1 MISERNVTQ
10 ATRNSKSAGL
20 VLHAAVAYDLL
31 VWLKTLGRERVLR
44 EKILAVASLR
54 AGESVLD
61 VGCGTGTLAL
71 TAKRQVGQSGTV
83 CGVDAAPEMIAR
95 AARKARRARLD
106 ISFNVGV
113 AQALAFPDAQFDVV
127 TSTLMLHHLPRPVRQ
142 EFAREMR
149 RVLKPAG
156 RVLVV
161 DFGSGG
167 DGRRGLLAHFHRHG
181 HTNPREVIAL
191 LEGAAL
197 SPVESGALG
206 MNDLQFV
213 LAKPRPC

>member
-1 MISERNVTQ
+1 
-10 ATRNSKSAGL
+10 
-20 VLHAAVAYDLL
+20 
-31 VWLKTLGRERVLR
+31 
-44 EKILAVASLR
+44 
-54 AGESVLD
+54 
-61 VGCGTGTLAL
+61 
-71 TAKRQVGQSGTV
+71 
-83 CGVDAAPEMIAR
+83 
-95 AARKARRARLD
+95 
-106 ISFNVGV
+106 
-113 AQALAFPDAQFDVV
+113 
-127 TSTLMLHHLPRPVRQ
+127 MLHHLPRPVRQ

-167 DGRRGLLAHFHRHG
+167 DGRRGLLAHFHRYG

-213 LAKPRPC
+213 LAKPRPCQPPGGERAKDGDEAIGGMQASSARGAPRT